1 MKSFFNRKSQDKPD
15 KVTNMSEEKNGAVD
29 GEETTAT
36 DSKHELPQEPA
47 NDQDISAEQ
56 KRIAELEEQV
66 AQQNDKFL
74 RLYSEFDNFRKRTA
88 REKVELLNTAGEEI
102 IKNLLPIIDNF
113 ERAIKTNETATDV
126 KAVNEGIN
134 LIAQMMKSSLQQKGL
149 QAVNSIG
156 EPFNTDLH
164 EAITEIPAP
173 TPDLKGKVVDEVEKG
188 YTLNGKI
195 IRFAKVVVGA

>member
-15 KVTNMSEEKNGAVD
+15 KVSNMSDEKNGGVD
-29 GEETTAT
+29 GEETTAAENMN
-36 DSKHELPQEPA
+36 ELPQEPVNEA
-47 NDQDISAEQ
+47 D

-66 AQQNDKFL
+66 ATQNDKFL

-88 REKVELLNTAGEEI
+88 REKVELLNTAGEDI

-134 LIAQMMKSSLQQKGL
+134 LIAQMMKSSLQQRGL
-149 QAVNSIG
+149 VVMKSIG

-188 YTLNGKI
+188 YTLNGKV

>member
-1 MKSFFNRKSQDKPD
+1 MN
-15 KVTNMSEEKNGAVD
+15 EEKKSPEA
-29 GEETTAT
+29 EETTA
-36 DSKHELPQEPA
+36 KEGMNQELPEVPV
-47 NDQDISAEQ
+47 NESE

-66 AQQNDKFL
+66 AQLNDKYL
-74 RLYSEFDNFRKRTA
+74 RIYSEFDNFRRRTA
-88 REKVELLNTAGEEI
+88 REKVELLNSAGEEI

-113 ERAIKTNETATDV
+113 ERAIKTNEKATDV

-134 LIAQMMKSSLQQKGL
+134 LIAQMLKSTLHQKGL
-149 QAVNSIG
+149 QVINSIG

-173 TPDLKGKVVDEVEKG
+173 TPDMKGKVVDEVEKG
-188 YTLNGKI
+188 YTLNGKV

>member
-1 MKSFFNRKSQDKPD
+1 MNEENKS
-15 KVTNMSEEKNGAVD
+15 AVE
-29 GEETTAT
+29 GEETTAN
-36 DSKHELPQEPA
+36 ENPQALPEVPVDETA
-47 NDQDISAEQ
+47 

-88 REKVELLNTAGEEI
+88 REKVELLNTAGEDI
-102 IKNLLPIIDNF
+102 IKNLLPIVDNF

-134 LIAQMMKSSLQQKGL
+134 LIAQMMKSSLQQRGL
-149 QAVNSIG
+149 VAMNSIG
-156 EPFNTDLH
+156 EVFNTDLH

-173 TPDLKGKVVDEVEKG
+173 SPDLKGKVVDEVEKG
-188 YTLNGKI
+188 YTLNGKV
-195 IRFAKVVVGA
+195 IRFAKVVVGS

>member
-15 KVTNMSEEKNGAVD
+15 KVSSMSEEKNEAVD
-29 GEETTAT
+29 GEETTAKET
-36 DSKHELPQEPA
+36 AQELPEVPV
-47 NDQDISAEQ
+47 NESE

-66 AQQNDKFL
+66 AMQNDKFL

-88 REKVELLNTAGEEI
+88 REKVELLNTAGEDI

-126 KAVNEGIN
+126 KAVNEGIT
-134 LIAQMMKSSLQQKGL
+134 LIAQMMKSSLQQRGVVAMK
-149 QAVNSIG
+149 SIG

-173 TPDLKGKVVDEVEKG
+173 TPELKGKVVDEVEKG
-188 YTLNGKI
+188 YTLNGKV

>member
-1 MKSFFNRKSQDKPD
+1 MEMKSFFNRKSQDKPD
-15 KVTNMSEEKNGAVD
+15 KVSNMSDEKKGGVD

-36 DSKHELPQEPA
+36 ENQQELPQEPV
-47 NDQDISAEQ
+47 NQAE

-66 AQQNDKFL
+66 AMQNDKFL

-88 REKVELLNTAGEEI
+88 REKVEILNTAGEDI
-102 IKNLLPIIDNF
+102 IKNLLPVLDNF
-113 ERAIKTNETATDV
+113 ERAIKTNETATDL
-126 KAVNEGIN
+126 KSVNEGIN
-134 LIAQMMKSSLQQKGL
+134 LIAQMLRSSLQQRGL
-149 QAVNSIG
+149 QVMVSIG

-173 TPDLKGKVVDEVEKG
+173 TPELKGKVVDEVEKG
-188 YTLNGKI
+188 YTLNGKV